1 VDCRGTA
8 QLGLPGAPIVV
19 RAEVERSVKLKGDGA
34 LVPLRLEGCAHWIVE
49 GLVLTNEHRLD
60 VPSGVDVGSVA
71 LVLESRDVTLRRLL
85 MASSNNAR
93 HSHLLRLLHSENV
106 LVEECEAY
114 DFYHNAFEAVRT
126 DRITFRRNYLHSRY
140 AAAAGAYSGSGMR
153 GEVGIQIEES
163 RDALLENNL
172 AEVVVNGFAV
182 VGRHA
187 RSPFD
192 EPPPYPPGGAR
203 MYGNLVRDSLGFG
216 FRIES
221 RCEAADP
228 CELPERLAS
237 STQVV
242 DGVVFE
248 AAGGVSIDAAPETR
262 ISNVTAARV
271 TNGFHLL
278 RGAGNLGARYA
289 ASVTHS
295 LTRGFNGVGFWA
307 GSADEWQFE
316 RCATQSPGL
325 GAVSFSPLEKRFLE
339 PLEAADDDACVAY
352 LGAASSLRGAGG
364 SGSDIGAN
372 VLYRTV
378 DGALT
383 GEPLWES
390 VLGSFPCGAIVPG
403 LNDDPSQSCSG
414 AHERFRVGTPECP
427 LSYAPAP

>member
-1 VDCRGTA
+1 VFHTTLLAFAALCGCSGGGDVPIGADVPTSFYVSPEGSDLNPGTRSRPWYSLAFATEQLRPGDTLQLAAGEYTPDTTGVLSVDCRGTA

-248 AAGGVSIDAAPETR
+248 AAGGVSTCP
-262 ISNVTAARV
+262 IS
-271 TNGFHLL
+271 
-278 RGAGNLGARYA
+278 
-289 ASVTHS
+289 
-295 LTRGFNGVGFWA
+295 
-307 GSADEWQFE
+307 
-316 RCATQSPGL
+316 
-325 GAVSFSPLEKRFLE
+325 
-339 PLEAADDDACVAY
+339 
-352 LGAASSLRGAGG
+352 
-364 SGSDIGAN
+364 
-372 VLYRTV
+372 
-378 DGALT
+378 
-383 GEPLWES
+383 
-390 VLGSFPCGAIVPG
+390 
-403 LNDDPSQSCSG
+403 
-414 AHERFRVGTPECP
+414 
-427 LSYAPAP
+427 